1 MRAPRPGESVYL
13 LCMNCKHSFLGPC
26 PDRFGLSELTNKKIQ
41 TSKCP
46 KCNSIRVMLSPFVKY

>member
-26 PDRFGLSELTNKKIQ
+26 PDRFGLSELTNK
-41 TSKCP
+41 
-46 KCNSIRVMLSPFVKY
+46 NSNS